1 MMLIGKKLTPDKG
14 IFMKSA
20 NAFSA
25 LVDIYISP
33 SKAFNGI
40 NDAKGWSWLAF
51 IIIVGMS
58 AASILVFYS
67 VVDMQF
73 FIDEQVAIASVDQ
86 TKSVQEAIRANIE
99 QTAPMMKWFGI
110 GGAVVFIALLNAL
123 LGLYYMLVAKMDPES
138 IQSYGDWF
146 GFSVW
151 TMMPSIING
160 LGALILIATAGTDQ
174 LSQTIINYAS
184 LNQII
189 FGFEFGDAFYTFF
202 ESINLFT
209 FWSIALAAVGLK
221 CWTNFSMNKAILFG
235 ALPYIV
241 IFGIWAIIIL
251 V

>member
-1 MMLIGKKLTPDKG
+1 
-14 IFMKSA
+14 MKSA

-25 LVDIYISP
+25 LIDIYISP

-51 IIIVGMS
+51 IIIVAMS

-73 FIDEQVAIASVDQ
+73 FIDEQVAMASVDQ
-86 TKSVQEAIRANIE
+86 TKSVQEAMRANME
-99 QTAPMMKWFGI
+99 QTAPMMKWFGL
-110 GGAVVFIALLNAL
+110 GGAAVGIALINAL
-123 LGLYYMLVAKMDPES
+123 LALYYMLIAKMDPES
-138 IQSYGDWF
+138 IQSYGDWY
-146 GFSVW
+146 GFSMW
-151 TMMPSIING
+151 TFMPSVVNT
-160 LGALILIATAGTDQ
+160 LGAIILIVTAGTDQ
-174 LSQTIINYAS
+174 LSQSLLNYAS
-184 LNQII
+184 LNQIL
-189 FGFEFGDAFYTFF
+189 FGFEFGHAFYTIL
-202 ESINLFT
+202 EAINVFS